1 MKKTSLLLLLFL
13 STTVFAQEN
22 RFLDKPKVDERV
34 ELLSIVFRLAG
45 SKEYSSTRYK
55 TYTDKIETHFANYK
69 DHKLIRFV
77 KKIRLLNGVGYDA
90 VMKMAFHIDK
100 APDFKPLVEFSKMI
114 PEERWG
120 KKNALKFIKLL
131 KQFYVDAQCE
141 QFFKENLGMY
151 QEVSKRFIPI
161 YNNLDLKW
169 YKDFY
174 GKEPK
179 ERFVIINGLGNG
191 GGNYGGDL
199 VFQNGERQ
207 VYAVMGTWSVDS
219 LGIAKFNMKD
229 YFPTLLH
236 EFNHSFVNYL
246 TEQNRTELQESGK
259 ELFKEVK
266 DKMKKQ
272 AYSEWETMISEA
284 MVRAAV
290 IKYMKDH
297 KFAKTDIN
305 KETQQQLKRGFF
317 WINDLVDELEN
328 YDRHRDTYP
337 TLESYMPNIISAYKK
352 YAEHIG
358 DYQIVKE

>member
-1 MKKTSLLLLLFL
+1 MKKISILLLLLL
-13 STTVFAQEN
+13 STTAFAQDN
-22 RFLDKPKVDERV
+22 LLLDKPKVDERV
-34 ELLSIVFRLAG
+34 ELLSIVFRLAD
-45 SKEYSSTRYK
+45 SKEYSSIRYK

-69 DHKLIRFV
+69 NHKLIRFV

-90 VMKMAFHIDK
+90 VMKMAFHIDR
-100 APDFKPLVEFSKMI
+100 APYFKPLVEFSKTI

-131 KQFYVDAQCE
+131 QQFYVDAQCE
-141 QFFKENLGMY
+141 EFFKENSEMY
-151 QEVSKRFIPI
+151 QEVSNRFIPI
-161 YNNLDLKW
+161 YNHLDVKW

-179 ERFVIINGLGNG
+179 EKFVIINGLGNG
-191 GGNYGGDL
+191 NGNYGGDI

-207 VYAVMGTWSVDS
+207 VYAIMGTWSVDS
-219 LGIAKFNMKD
+219 LGIAKFNLKD

-246 TEQNRTELQESGK
+246 TEQNRAELQESGP

-297 KFAKTDIN
+297 KFAKADID

-317 WINDLVDELEN
+317 WINDLVEELEN
-328 YDRHRDTYP
+328 YDHHRDTYP

-358 DYQIVKE
+358 DYTIEKE

>member
-1 MKKTSLLLLLFL
+1 MKKISFLLLLLF

-45 SKEYSSTRYK
+45 SEEYSSTRYK

-69 DHKLIRFV
+69 NHKLIGFV
-77 KKIRLLNGVGYDA
+77 KKIRKQNGVGYDA

-114 PEERWG
+114 PEKRWG

-141 QFFKENLGMY
+141 QFFKENSKMY
-151 QEVSKRFIPI
+151 QEVSNRFIPI
-161 YNNLDLKW
+161 YNHLDVKW

-179 ERFVIINGLGNG
+179 EKFVIINGLGNG
-191 GGNYGGDL
+191 GGNYGGDI
-199 VFQNGERQ
+199 VFENGERR
-207 VYAVMGTWSVDS
+207 VHAVMGTWSIDS
-219 LGIAKFNMKD
+219 LGIAKFNMED
-229 YFPTLLH
+229 YFPILLH

-246 TEQNRTELQESGK
+246 TEQNRAKFQESGK
-259 ELFKEVK
+259 KLFEEVK
-266 DKMKKQ
+266 SKMKEQ
-272 AYSEWETMISEA
+272 SYSEWETVISEA
-284 MVRAAV
+284 IVRAAV

-297 KFAKTDIN
+297 QFAKNDIN
-305 KETQQQLKRGFF
+305 EEIQYQLGDGFF

-328 YDRHRDTYP
+328 YDHHKDAYP

>member
-1 MKKTSLLLLLFL
+1 MKKSSLLILLLL

-22 RFLDKPKVDERV
+22 QLLYKPKVDERV

-69 DHKLIRFV
+69 NHKLIRFA
-77 KKIRLLNGVGYDA
+77 KKMRLLNGVGYDA

-100 APDFKPLVEFSKMI
+100 APDFKPLVEFSIMI
-114 PEERWG
+114 PEKRWG

-141 QFFKENLGMY
+141 QFFKENSEMY
-151 QEVSKRFIPI
+151 QEVSNRFIPI
-161 YNNLDLKW
+161 YNHLDVKW

-179 ERFVIINGLGNG
+179 EKFVIINGLGNG
-191 GGNYGGDL
+191 GGNYGGDI
-199 VFQNGERQ
+199 VFENGERR
-207 VYAVMGTWSVDS
+207 VYAIMGTWNVDS
-219 LGIAKFNMKD
+219 LGIAIFNMED
-229 YFPTLLH
+229 YFPILLH

-246 TEQNRTELQESGK
+246 TEQNRAKFQESGK
-259 ELFKEVK
+259 KLFEEVK
-266 DKMKKQ
+266 SKMKEQ
-272 AYSEWETMISEA
+272 SYSEWETVISEA
-284 MVRAAV
+284 IVRAAV

-297 KFAKTDIN
+297 EFAKSDIN
-305 KETQQQLKRGFF
+305 EETQYQLEDGFF

-328 YDRHRDTYP
+328 YDHHRDTYP